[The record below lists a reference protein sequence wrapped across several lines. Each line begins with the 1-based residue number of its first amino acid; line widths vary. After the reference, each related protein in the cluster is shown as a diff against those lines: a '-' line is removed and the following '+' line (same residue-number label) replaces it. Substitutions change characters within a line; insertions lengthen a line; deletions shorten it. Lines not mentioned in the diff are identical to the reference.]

1 MPGEELGRVYNVT
14 FRNIAYKGLVIC
26 PCRFIGASEEHD
38 MRNIYLEQITIN
50 GVLLETEDY
59 PISPIIVNDY
69 AQDIYLNGRP
79 IDRAKARFESEE
91 DTCNSY
97 LVGNGA
103 FLVL

>member
-1 MPGEELGRVYNVT
+1 MG
-14 FRNIAYKGLVIC
+14 
-26 PCRFIGASEEHD
+26 FILLLKYHCTERRS
-38 MRNIYLEQITIN
+38 YIN